1 MLYIIGLG
9 LDKKD
14 LTLKGLEAV
23 KGCKKVYLENYTSTL
38 PCSVPELEKII
49 NKKIILADRSFVEE
63 KNDII
68 QEAKEQDVALL
79 VMGDP
84 LSATTHAEI
93 LLRAE
98 KMKVKIAVV
107 HSVSIFN
114 AISETGLQLYKFGK
128 TASIPTWQPN
138 FKPESFYD
146 IIKDNLK
153 INAHTLLLIDI
164 GLDVGEALSY
174 LKEISDKQK
183 EKDSI
188 TNKPLLICSKIG
200 TENQKIVAG
209 KLDNLLGK
217 RFDLPACIVIPS
229 KLHFLEEEALK
240 KFKNN

>member
-14 LTLKGLEAV
+14 ITLKGLEAA
-23 KGCKKVYLENYTSTL
+23 KKCKKVYFENYTSTL
-38 PCSVPELEKII
+38 PCSIPELEKII
-49 NKKIILADRSFVEE
+49 GKKIISADRSFVEE
-63 KNDII
+63 KNVILE
-68 QEAKEQDVALL
+68 EAKKQDVALL

-84 LSATTHAEI
+84 LSATTHTEI
-93 LLRAE
+93 ILRAE
-98 KMKVKIAVV
+98 KIKVEAKVI

-128 TASIPTWQPN
+128 TASIPTWQKS

-164 GLDVGEALSY
+164 GLSVNDSLGY
-174 LKEISDKQK
+174 LKEISEKKKDKILN
-183 EKDSI
+183 DI
-188 TNKPLLICSKIG
+188 LICSRIG
-200 TENQKIVAG
+200 TENQKIVFG
-209 KLDNLLGK
+209 NLDKLIK
-217 RFDLPACIVIPS
+217 EKFELPACIVVPS
-229 KLHFLEEEALK
+229 KLHFMEEEALK

>member
-14 LTLKGLEAV
+14 LTLKGIEAI
-23 KGCKKVYLENYTSTL
+23 KECNKVYLENYTSIL
-38 PCSVPELEKII
+38 PCPVSELEKII
-49 NKKIILADRSFVEE
+49 GKKIILADRSFVEE

-84 LSATTHAEI
+84 LSATTHTEI

-98 KMKVKIAVV
+98 KMKVKIKVI

-128 TASIPTWQPN
+128 TASIPTWQKN

-146 IIKDNLK
+146 IIQDNLK
-153 INAHTLLLIDI
+153 INAHTLLLLDI
-164 GLDVGEALSY
+164 GLSVNDALGY
-174 LKEISDKQK
+174 LKEISEKKK
-183 EKDSI
+183 EQDSI
-188 TNKPLLICSKIG
+188 INKQLVICSKIG
-200 TENQKIVAG
+200 TEKQKIVAG
-209 KLDNLLGK
+209 KLDNLIK
-217 RFDLPACIVIPS
+217 EKFDLPACIVVPS
-229 KLHFLEEEALK
+229 KMHFLEEESLK
-240 KFKNN
+240 KFL